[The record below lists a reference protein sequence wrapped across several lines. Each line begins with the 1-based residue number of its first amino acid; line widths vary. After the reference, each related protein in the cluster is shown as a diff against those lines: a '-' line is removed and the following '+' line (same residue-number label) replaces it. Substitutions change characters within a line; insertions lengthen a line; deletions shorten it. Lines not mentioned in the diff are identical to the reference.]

1 MTIRFHVTGRVQGVG
16 FRWFVVKEA
25 RALGLAGYVRN
36 LVDGSVEV
44 LADGEAADLERLAA
58 ALAHGPEAARVA
70 GVAREASVVPVEP
83 GRFEVRHGGAHDE

>member
-36 LVDGSVEV
+36 LADGSVEV
-44 LADGEAADLERLAA
+44 VAEGEAAALERLAA
-58 ALAHGPEAARVA
+58 ALAHGPAAARVA
-70 GVAREASVVPVEP
+70 GVARSESPVAVEP
-83 GRFEVRHGGAHDE
+83 GRFEVRHGGVHDE